1 MRITVTER
9 LPVDVACLRYTG
21 PFGEPLGRFWRSV
34 VAPRLADHG
43 LVDCPRYGVVV
54 DDPRTTAPDRCRYYA
69 CVALPAGLTLPDA
82 APITIPGGR
91 IAVTTFKGTS
101 AVIGAAWAEFVA
113 AVLADPA
120 NRLEHSR
127 HPYEHYPR
135 GAPYDARTGVFSCE
149 LCLPLADA

>member
-1 MRITVTER
+1 MTER
-9 LPVDVACLRYTG
+9 QPVEVASLRYTG
-21 PFGEPLGRFWRSV
+21 PFGEPLGRFWRND

-43 LVDCPRYGVVV
+43 LVDCPRYGVVL
-54 DDPRTTAPDRCRYYA
+54 DDPRTTAPGHCRYDA
-69 CVALPAGLTLPDA
+69 CIELPAGLTLPDA
-82 APITIPGGR
+82 SRITVPGGR

-101 AVIGAAWAEFVA
+101 AGIAAAWAEFVA

-120 NRLEHSR
+120 NRADERR

-149 LCLPLADA
+149 LCLPLENHR